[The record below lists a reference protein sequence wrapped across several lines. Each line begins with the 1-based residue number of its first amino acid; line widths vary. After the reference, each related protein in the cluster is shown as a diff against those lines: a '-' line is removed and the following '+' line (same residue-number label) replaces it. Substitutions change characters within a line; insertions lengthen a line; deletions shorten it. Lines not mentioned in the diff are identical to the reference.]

1 MIRFSQ
7 FGWRRWLPAAVALLC
22 VPAVA
27 AARPRQKSRLEE
39 RSRVAEE
46 KTGTFTTRD
55 GLRLRLVADLGNVR
69 ILTGSPSGQVS
80 YRARI
85 ETDSPEPD
93 AQELLKKYL
102 LTARTTPAGVE
113 LIGQSAP
120 MEAGRR
126 KGRGFHRGLWV
137 SFEVNVPRN
146 YSLDVLT
153 NAGNI
158 ETQDLDGRAVLA
170 TQGGNISAG
179 KLGGPEAAGARLETQ
194 GGHITVEDVNGELRA
209 STAGGHIR
217 AANVRGDA
225 VLRSGG
231 GHIRAGS
238 ISGTA
243 QLETGGGNIAV
254 ERAGADVLATTGGG
268 QIDCGEAAGSI
279 KARTG
284 GGGIR
289 ILRVTGP
296 TQLETGGGSIFLT
309 QVRGP
314 VRASTGAGTITA
326 WFGGGGKLVKL
337 AGASQLESGAGDI
350 IVYIPH
356 ELAIT
361 IEAIVETGGEH
372 RIEADPSLP
381 LKFISPG
388 WGASG
393 RAVRAEC
400 AVNGGGEVLR
410 LKTAVGNIRL
420 KFSNPDVQN
429 LMKQQMEQ
437 LEQRFK
443 VQHRQH
449 ERLQEQMEKT
459 EEKHLRIEERE
470 ATRWEEWSRKLE
482 KFWSGGIHVD
492 PDTQQRRLVQSV
504 LPVYPDV
511 AKQAGIEG
519 SVRVKAYIGKDGTVQ
534 SLKVVSGPPALVD
547 AAAEAVRQWR
557 YQPTL
562 VDGKPVNVI
571 TTVTV
576 DFRLK

>member
-1 MIRFSQ
+1 MIRSSQ
-7 FGWRRWLPAAVALLC
+7 LGWCRWLLVAVALVC
-22 VPAVA
+22 VPSVG
-27 AARPRQKSRLEE
+27 ARPRQKSRPEE
-39 RSRVAEE
+39 GRLREE
-46 KTGTFTTRD
+46 KTGTFATRE

-69 ILTGSPSGQVS
+69 ILTGGPSGQVS

-85 ETDSPEPD
+85 ETDSREPE

-102 LTARTTPAGVE
+102 LTARTTPTGVE
-113 LIGQSAP
+113 LIAQSAP

-126 KGRGFHRGLWV
+126 KGHGLHGGLWV
-137 SFEVNVPRN
+137 NFEVDVPRN
-146 YSLDVLT
+146 YSLDVAT

-231 GHIRAGS
+231 GHIRVGS

-243 QLETGGGNIAV
+243 QLETGGGNITV
-254 ERAGADVLATTGGG
+254 ERAGADLLATTGGG

-296 TQLETGGGSIFLT
+296 THLETGGGSIFLT

-326 WFGGGGKLVKL
+326 WFGGDGKLAKL
-337 AGASQLESGAGDI
+337 AGASELESGAGDI

-361 IEAIVETGGEH
+361 IQATVETGGEH

-381 LKFISPG
+381 LKFVFPG
-388 WGASG
+388 G

-400 AVNGGGEVLR
+400 ALNGGGEMLR

-420 KFSNPDVQN
+420 KFNDPDVQN
-429 LMKQQMEQ
+429 RMKQQIEQ
-437 LEQRFK
+437 LEQRFQ
-443 VQHRQH
+443 VHQHQQ
-449 ERLQEQMEKT
+449 ERLEQREKAR
-459 EEKHLRIEERE
+459 EKRLKTEERE
-470 ATRWEEWSRKLE
+470 ATRWEAWSWKLE
-482 KFWSGGIHVD
+482 EFWSGAIRVD
-492 PDTQQRRLVQSV
+492 PDTQQRRLVESV
-504 LPVYPDV
+504 SPVYPDV
-511 AKQAGIEG
+511 AKQAGMEG
-519 SVRVKAYIGKDGTVQ
+519 SVRLKAYIGKDGKVE

-562 VDGKPVNVI
+562 VDGKPMNVI

>member
-1 MIRFSQ
+1 MIRFSE
-7 FGWRRWLPAAVALLC
+7 FGWHRWLPAAVALSC
-22 VPAVA
+22 VLAV
-27 AARPRQKSRLEE
+27 AARPRQKSRPEE
-39 RSRVAEE
+39 QSRVAEE
-46 KTGTFTTRD
+46 KTGTFATRD

-69 ILTGSPSGQVS
+69 ILTGGPSGQVS
-80 YRARI
+80 YRARV
-85 ETDSPEPD
+85 ETDSREPD
-93 AQELLKKYL
+93 AQELPKKYL
-102 LTARTTPAGVE
+102 LTARTTPTGVE

-126 KGRGFHRGLWV
+126 KGHGFHGGLWV
-137 SFEVNVPRN
+137 NFEVDVPRN

-231 GHIRAGS
+231 GHIRVGS

-243 QLETGGGNIAV
+243 QLETGGGNITV

-296 TQLETGGGSIFLT
+296 TQLQTGGGSIFLT

-326 WFGGGGKLVKL
+326 WFGGDGKLVKL

-361 IEAIVETGGEH
+361 IEATVETGGEH

-388 WGASG
+388 SGVSG

-400 AVNGGGEVLR
+400 ALNGGGEVLR

-420 KFSNPDVQN
+420 KFNDPDVQN
-429 LMKQQMEQ
+429 RLRQQMEQ
-437 LEQRFK
+437 VEQRFQ
-443 VQHRQH
+443 VHQHQH
-449 ERLQEQMEKT
+449 ERLEQKEKAK
-459 EEKHLRIEERE
+459 EKRLKIEERE
-470 ATRWEEWSRKLE
+470 ATRWEAWSWKLE
-482 KFWSGGIHVD
+482 EFWSGGIHVD
-492 PDTQQRRLVQSV
+492 PDTQQRRLLQSV

-519 SVRVKAYIGKDGTVQ
+519 SVRLKAYIGRDGTVE
-534 SLKVVSGPPALVD
+534 SLKVISGPPALVG

-557 YQPTL
+557 YRPTL
-562 VDGKPVNVI
+562 VDGKPVNVT